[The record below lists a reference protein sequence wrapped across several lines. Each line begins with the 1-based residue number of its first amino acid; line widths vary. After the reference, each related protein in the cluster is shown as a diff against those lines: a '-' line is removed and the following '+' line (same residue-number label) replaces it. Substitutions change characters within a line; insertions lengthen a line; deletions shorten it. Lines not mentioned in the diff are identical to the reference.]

1 MTLLNCEECDEVSL
15 NEKYIETKPSPELRK
30 VFLETDWSKFRDAF
44 VWLNREDRYLPNQM
58 GLMIDKILDAAC
70 KDGLLDAK
78 KITRREDCF
87 YKPNQKP

>member
-1 MTLLNCEECDEVSL
+1 
-15 NEKYIETKPSPELRK
+15 
-30 VFLETDWSKFRDAF
+30 
-44 VWLNREDRYLPNQM
+44 M